1 MKATKN
7 TVLKYSLYTAAL
19 TRSLKNTERL
29 HCRIDKENR
38 VVYVC
43 NGYLL
48 AKLSLEEYDVLV
60 RPVTQREA
68 GDFVIDQD
76 GETVPGEPLDM
87 AKLLS
92 DEAKNAAHEL
102 SAAPFLF
109 GTQRKN
115 KRLICCYSH
124 EADFVAG
131 FNSDYAAII
140 SGSLPRKSKNAVS
153 PMVVFSGDE
162 PQAMILPV
170 RLDPEKSRIA
180 AAIRAWFTGEPQ
192 ESGDERLTRARKERD
207 DWENTARRLEAERD
221 SREAENAQL
230 QRENEQ
236 LRQDYA
242 QKQIESEYMASQ
254 FERLQSDIAGKNREI
269 KFLAERLNAQPDPQP
284 QESAEVQPEQSPAD
298 KATALVEKLSALEGV
313 TATVKGAQTAAPVV
327 WLTVEADAHKDKIEA
342 MGGKWS
348 AKRGAWYFKV

>member
-48 AKLSLEEYDVLV
+48 AKLSPEEYDVLV

-109 GTQRKN
+109 DTRRKN

-131 FNSDYAAII
+131 FNAEYAAII
-140 SGSLPRKSKNAVS
+140 SGDLTRKSKGPTS
-153 PMVVFSGDE
+153 PMVIFSGSE
-162 PQAMILPV
+162 PLALVLPV
-170 RLDPEKSRIA
+170 RIDETKSRA
-180 AAIRAWFTGEPQ
+180 VPAVRAWFTDEPQ

-236 LRQDYA
+236 LRY
-242 QKQIESEYMASQ
+242 IASQ
-254 FERLQSDIAGKNREI
+254 FERLQSDIVDKNRQI
-269 KFLAERLNAQPDPQP
+269 KYLMDRQNAQPDPQP
-284 QESAEVQPEQSPAD
+284 QEAAEVLPEQSPAD
-298 KATALVEKLSALEGV
+298 KAAALVEKLAALEGI